1 MVVIK
6 DYRWRK
12 RSSPEWWSLKTIG
25 GGGGVH
31 PEWWSLKTIG
41 GGGGVHPEWWSLK
54 TIDGE
59 RGVHLNGGH

>member
-25 GGGGVH
+25 GGGGIH

-41 GGGGVHPEWWSLK
+41 GGRGVHP
-54 TIDGE
+54 
-59 RGVHLNGGH
+59 NGGH